1 MMHES
6 IAKEAIRRTI
16 ALVLCTGLVT
26 PLAVTADSFQVSA
39 ELPDLSRT
47 PVLDIE
53 DGTIQLTL
61 EDAKAIALERN
72 LSLVVERFDQ
82 HEADYIFHA
91 NRGIY
96 DAFFTT
102 DLDSLED
109 TAPTASNLSGAEVQ
123 EFEQKNSW
131 STPVE
136 R

>member
-53 DGTIQLTL
+53 DSNKLAPYLRASAGKFDP
-61 EDAKAIALERN
+61 DARPNAALRSLIA
-72 LSLVVERFDQ
+72 SKQVVQ
-82 HEADYIFHA
+82 YSQKGLGGGIFVIGQA
-91 NRGIY
+91 R
-96 DAFFTT
+96 
-102 DLDSLED
+102 
-109 TAPTASNLSGAEVQ
+109 
-123 EFEQKNSW
+123 
-131 STPVE
+131 
-136 R
+136 